1 MTLSNLPLT
10 NPFPALQNIDGIEM
24 QIQSEVP
31 FTISQSEFHI
41 NSQIE
46 FGFMGERD
54 CIKISNVSG
63 KLFIDNYTQS
73 FSVTL
78 VDERHG
84 IKGWILHINILV
96 RPYCVAEK

>member
-1 MTLSNLPLT
+1 MKQVGNQSNVLRPLKTSHLSVTLSNLPLT

-63 KLFIDNYTQS
+63 KLFIDNYT
-73 FSVTL
+73 
-78 VDERHG
+78 
-84 IKGWILHINILV
+84 
-96 RPYCVAEK
+96 